1 LLPKGYS
8 ICLLFLKLFEKIY
21 APLTAGLLAPLAG
34 DSKLQHQKRSQL
46 DRLYQRIVDDLNK
59 LMLAVGLKA
68 A

>member
-1 LLPKGYS
+1 MLLS
-8 ICLLFLKLFEKIY
+8 
-21 APLTAGLLAPLAG
+21 LLAYLVSLAG

-46 DRLYQRIVDDLNK
+46 DRLYQRVVDDLNK